1 MSRLGEGTFVEVPNL
16 QELNLSK
23 NRFTSLEQ
31 DAFKDLKDLQRLD
44 LSQNQLEDVN
54 GLFSHQSALIWLN
67 LSANH
72 LLWFDYAFIPPSLVH
87 LDIHF
92 NNIDS
97 LGLCELSYSPNQIWA
112 RRT

>member
-1 MSRLGEGTFVEVPNL
+1 MEVPNL
-16 QELNLSK
+16 TELNLNK
-23 NRFTSLEQ
+23 NHFMSLEQ
-31 DAFKDLKDLQRLD
+31 DAFKDLKDLNSLD

-54 GLFSHQSALIWLN
+54 GLFSHQSSLVWLN

-72 LLWFDYAFIPPSLVH
+72 LLWFDYAFIPPSLEY

-97 LGLCELSYSPNQIWA
+97 LGMISHKKSLTTIFGLKHQKGDV
-112 RRT
+112 

>member
-1 MSRLGEGTFVEVPNL
+1 MEVPNL
-16 QELNLSK
+16 TELNLNK
-23 NRFTSLEQ
+23 NHFMSLEQ
-31 DAFKDLKDLQRLD
+31 DAFKDLKDLNSLD

-54 GLFSHQSALIWLN
+54 GLFSHQSSLVWLN

-72 LLWFDYAFIPPSLVH
+72 LLWFDYAFIPPSLEY

-97 LGLCELSYSPNQIWA
+97 LGMISHKKSLTTIFGLKHQKFHKKI
-112 RRT
+112 